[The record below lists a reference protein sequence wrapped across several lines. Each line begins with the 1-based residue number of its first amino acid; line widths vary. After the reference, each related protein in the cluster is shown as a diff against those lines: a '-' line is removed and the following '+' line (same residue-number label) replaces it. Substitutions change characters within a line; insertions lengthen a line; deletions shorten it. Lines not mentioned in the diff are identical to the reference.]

1 MEKIGIFCSSS
12 NRMDKVYYEEAAR
25 LGRWMGEHGK
35 MLVCGGANCGLMETL
50 AKAVREA
57 TTPSPYGQGSD
68 VEVRRLWAEGIDDDS
83 FDNSHACWNFFEA
96 VN

>member
-25 LGRWMGEHGK
+25 LGRWIGEHGK
-35 MLVCGGANCGLMETL
+35 TLVCGGANCGLMETL

-57 TTPSPYGQGSD
+57 
-68 VEVRRLWAEGIDDDS
+68 
-83 FDNSHACWNFFEA
+83 
-96 VN
+96 

>member
-1 MEKIGIFCSSS
+1 MIECNGRDYYALDERGEGVMGVLLDS
-12 NRMDKVYYEEAAR
+12 NEVRLNHEQAR
-25 LGRWMGEHGK
+25 RI
-35 MLVCGGANCGLMETL
+35 V